1 VQDSLRT
8 YIVAQLPGWLL
19 AAVAISALAHWVP
32 LPTWVGVGVVTAW
45 VIKDLLLYPAMRH
58 YYRPALPD
66 RRIVGQL
73 GIAVT
78 DLAPRGFVRI
88 HGELWQAESEEEIRE
103 GAGILVRDVSGL
115 RLRVAASGTDHDSAP
130 A

>member
-1 VQDSLRT
+1 LEDSLRT

-19 AAVAISALAHWVP
+19 AAVASIALARWIP
-32 LPTWVGVGVVTAW
+32 LPTWAAVGLVTVW
-45 VIKDLLLYPAMRH
+45 IVKDLLLYPAMRH
-58 YYRPALPD
+58 YYRPVLPD

-88 HGELWQAESEEEIRE
+88 HGELWQAESDEEIRE
-103 GAGILVRDVSGL
+103 GTDVLVRDVSGL
-115 RLRVAASGTDHDSAP
+115 QLRVAAASQH
-130 A
+130 